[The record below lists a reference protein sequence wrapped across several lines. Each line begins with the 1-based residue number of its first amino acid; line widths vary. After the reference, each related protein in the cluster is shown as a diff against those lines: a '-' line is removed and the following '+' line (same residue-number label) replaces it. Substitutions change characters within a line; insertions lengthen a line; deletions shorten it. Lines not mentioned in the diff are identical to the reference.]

1 MSLDRKK
8 LDQTTNPSYTGI
20 MDEDTGTNGIGTLN
34 EKPLHAA
41 LKDWY
46 ARPGDRFEVPVDG
59 FVADIVRGEQL
70 IEIQTASFS
79 AMKRKLRRLLPHH
92 AVRLVYPIAH
102 EKWIVKLP
110 TGEKSRASRRKSPK
124 RGSVEDLFSEL
135 VSFPHLLN
143 DANFSLHVLLIQEE
157 ELRKHDQGRAWR
169 RRGWVTEERR
179 LLDVVGDQV
188 FDSPADLAAL
198 LPADLPDP
206 FTTADLARVL
216 SKPRRLA
223 QRMAY
228 CLREM
233 GAINPV
239 GKKGRAILYKK

>member
-1 MSLDRKK
+1 
-8 LDQTTNPSYTGI
+8 
-20 MDEDTGTNGIGTLN
+20 MDEHPPTNGIGTLN

-41 LKDWY
+41 LKEWY

-79 AMKRKLRRLLPHH
+79 AMKRKLRRLLPDHS
-92 AVRLVYPIAH
+92 VRLVYPIAH
-102 EKWIVKLP
+102 EKWIVKLDA
-110 TGEKSRASRRKSPK
+110 GEENKASRRKSPR
-124 RGSVEDLFSEL
+124 RGSLEDLFSEL

-143 DANFSLHVLLIQEE
+143 NPNFSLHVLLIQEE
-157 ELRKHDQGRAWR
+157 VLRKHDPRRAWR

-179 LLDVVGDQV
+179 LVEVIAEQV
-188 FDSPADLAAL
+188 FESPADLAAL
-198 LPADLPDP
+198 LPEALDDP

-216 SKPRRLA
+216 GKSRRLA

-233 GAINPV
+233 EAIEMV
-239 GKKGRAILYKK
+239 GKKGRSILYNRRTW